1 MNDTFYWVYSPKLR
15 IKLIIMNLAVLLKY
29 HFIATTIQD
38 ACQINL
44 DQLEMDKLA
53 IILTST
59 KTMPVFFLKVLRRT
73 ASTLAL
79 LMFFFGC
86 GENSNFS
93 SQTKNSAE
101 LILSATEKQRIGA
114 YDEAIE
120 FLRQV
125 LKIDPKSVAAYNKM
139 GLIYSEADQRNEAI
153 DSYKKSLELDS
164 SNLQALLGL
173 GEVYS
178 KMTRND
184 LAVAEFLKAE
194 FLQPNDTELLFK
206 IALEYWYNQKLEEAT
221 KYYQKIISINP
232 DHIQTHLNLISVY
245 EKLKNWEKALEEIEI
260 SKRLGRETNNDHAI
274 AIAERKRG
282 FIKGRMGMTAKDY
295 KHRTQPPFD

>member
-1 MNDTFYWVYSPKLR
+1 
-15 IKLIIMNLAVLLKY
+15 
-29 HFIATTIQD
+29 
-38 ACQINL
+38 
-44 DQLEMDKLA
+44 MDKIA
-53 IILTST
+53 IISTTT
-59 KTMPVFFLKVLRRT
+59 KTMSVFSLKFLGRT

-79 LMFFFGC
+79 LIFFLGC
-86 GENSNFS
+86 GENSDPS
-93 SQTKNSAE
+93 SQTKNFEE
-101 LILSATEKQRIGA
+101 LILNATEKQRIGA

-120 FLRQV
+120 FLHQG
-125 LKIDPKSVAAYNKM
+125 LKINPKSVVAYNQM
-139 GLIYSEADQRNEAI
+139 GLIYSEADQRNDAI
-153 DSYKKSLELDS
+153 NSFKKSLEMDP

-194 FLQPNDTELLFK
+194 LLQPNDTELLFK
-206 IALEYWYNQKLEEAT
+206 IALEYWYNQKNEEAE
-221 KYYQKIISINP
+221 KYYKKIIIINP

-245 EKLKNWEKALEEIEI
+245 EKLKNWEKALKEIEI

-282 FIKGRMGMTAKDY
+282 FIKGRIGMTAKEY
-295 KHRTQPPFD
+295 KRKTQPPFE

>member
-1 MNDTFYWVYSPKLR
+1 MPIFIQKL
-15 IKLIIMNLAVLLKY
+15 LG
-29 HFIATTIQD
+29 
-38 ACQINL
+38 
-44 DQLEMDKLA
+44 
-53 IILTST
+53 
-59 KTMPVFFLKVLRRT
+59 RT
-73 ASTLAL
+73 ASTLIFL
-79 LMFFFGC
+79 ILFLGC
-86 GENSNFS
+86 GEKSDLS
-93 SQTKNSAE
+93 SQTKKNSEE

-120 FLRQV
+120 FLRQA
-125 LKIDPKSVAAYNKM
+125 LKIEPKSFAVYNQM

-153 DSYKKSLELDS
+153 YSFKKSLEMDP
-164 SNLQALLGL
+164 SNLEALLGL

-184 LAVAEFLKAE
+184 LAVAVFLKAE

-206 IALEYWYNQKLEEAT
+206 IALEYWYNQKLEEAA
-221 KYYQKIISINP
+221 KYYQKIIAIKP

-245 EKLKNWEKALEEIEI
+245 EKLKDWGKALEEIEI

-274 AIAERKRG
+274 AIAERKRS

-295 KHRTQPPFD
+295 KSKTQPPFD

>member
-1 MNDTFYWVYSPKLR
+1 
-15 IKLIIMNLAVLLKY
+15 MNLALLLKY
-29 HFIATTIQD
+29 HFTATTIQG
-38 ACQINL
+38 ACQINP

-53 IILTST
+53 IIST
-59 KTMPVFFLKVLRRT
+59 TIKTMPVFFLKFLGRT

-79 LMFFFGC
+79 LIFFLGC
-86 GENSNFS
+86 GENSDLS
-93 SQTKNSAE
+93 SQTKNSEE

-125 LKIDPKSVAAYNKM
+125 LKIDPKSVAAYNQM

-153 DSYKKSLELDS
+153 YSFKKSLEMDP

-184 LAVAEFLKAE
+184 LAVAVFLKAE
-194 FLQPNDTELLFK
+194 SLQPNDTELLFK
-206 IALEYWYNQKLEEAT
+206 IALEYWYNQKLEEAA
-221 KYYQKIISINP
+221 KYYQKIIAINP

-245 EKLKNWEKALEEIEI
+245 EKLKNWGKALEEIEI

-295 KHRTQPPFD
+295 KRKTQPPFD

>member
-1 MNDTFYWVYSPKLR
+1 
-15 IKLIIMNLAVLLKY
+15 MNLALLLKY
-29 HFIATTIQD
+29 HFISTTIQG
-38 ACQINL
+38 ACQINP

-53 IILTST
+53 IISTTT
-59 KTMPVFFLKVLRRT
+59 KTMPVFFLKVLGRA
-73 ASTLAL
+73 ASTLGL
-79 LMFFFGC
+79 LIFFLGC
-86 GENSNFS
+86 GENSDLS
-93 SQTKNSAE
+93 SQTKNSEE
-101 LILSATEKQRIGA
+101 LILGATEKQRIGA

-125 LKIDPKSVAAYNKM
+125 LKIDPKSVAAYNQM
-139 GLIYSEADQRNEAI
+139 GLIYNEADQRNEAI
-153 DSYKKSLELDS
+153 YSFKKSLEMDP

-184 LAVAEFLKAE
+184 LAVAVFLKAE
-194 FLQPNDTELLFK
+194 SLQPNDTELLFK
-206 IALEYWYNQKLEEAT
+206 IALEYWYNQKLEEAA
-221 KYYQKIISINP
+221 KYYQKIIAINP

-245 EKLKNWEKALEEIEI
+245 EKLKNWGKALEEIEI

-295 KHRTQPPFD
+295 KRKTQPPFD